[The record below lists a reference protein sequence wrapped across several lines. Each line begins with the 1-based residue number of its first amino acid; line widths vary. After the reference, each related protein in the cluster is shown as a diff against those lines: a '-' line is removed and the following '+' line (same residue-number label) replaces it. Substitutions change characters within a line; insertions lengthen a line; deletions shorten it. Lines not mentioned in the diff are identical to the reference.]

1 MARQELRSG
10 VNHNVS
16 TQIQGTLQ
24 NRGREGVVHR
34 GHNAQAAGSSQQGRQ
49 VSDLKH
55 RVRGALQPRQ
65 DLRLRVVHV
74 LRGHAGAGCG
84 ILHSGDNALGVF
96 NVHANELND
105 AAALQILAQ
114 GHRRHVCVLRNQN
127 NGANRHQVDDSSD
140 SSHTGGEQQTRLG
153 SVLQL
158 RHNLFHALPGGV
170 REAGVHAVL
179 LNIDG
184 VHTTVGGR
192 KNDWRVHRRVMLVC
206 RAAARDDEGL
216 CGVIHVVVICT
227 HVFKP
232 GTPAPRT
239 HARAGDGAQDLHVF
253 YLDTHSIPRGGITKT
268 APVQLRDP
276 VPLKVMDTLSYTPDA
291 QNLPADPTG
300 RRGLFIVVEGGDGA
314 GKTTQLTLLNEA
326 LSARGYRVI
335 TTREPGGTEIGEKL
349 RALVLEAGQGTI
361 DDRTEALIFAA
372 SRAAHAS
379 QLIRPALAE
388 GAIVLSD
395 RYIDSS
401 AAYQGVGRDLGIET
415 IVDLSRWA
423 TADLV
428 PDATLLLSVPL
439 SAEQERM
446 DQRGTVDRIEAEGA
460 AFKARIHGAFE
471 QIAREDANGS
481 HRIIDGGGTIEQ
493 VHARVLEVIEPL
505 LAARELV
512 RTGKEDS

>member
-1 MARQELRSG
+1 M
-10 VNHNVS
+10 
-16 TQIQGTLQ
+16 
-24 NRGREGVVHR
+24 
-34 GHNAQAAGSSQQGRQ
+34 
-49 VSDLKH
+49 
-55 RVRGALQPRQ
+55 
-65 DLRLRVVHV
+65 
-74 LRGHAGAGCG
+74 
-84 ILHSGDNALGVF
+84 F
-96 NVHANELND
+96 
-105 AAALQILAQ
+105 
-114 GHRRHVCVLRNQN
+114 
-127 NGANRHQVDDSSD
+127 
-140 SSHTGGEQQTRLG
+140 
-153 SVLQL
+153 
-158 RHNLFHALPGGV
+158 
-170 REAGVHAVL
+170 
-179 LNIDG
+179 
-184 VHTTVGGR
+184 
-192 KNDWRVHRRVMLVC
+192 VC
-206 RAAARDDEGL
+206 RAAARDDKGL

-227 HVFKP
+227 HVLKP

-239 HARAGDGAQDLHVF
+239 HTCTGDGTQDLHVF
-253 YLDTHSIPRGGITKT
+253 YLYARSIPRGCITKT
-268 APVQLRDP
+268 APVPLRDP
-276 VPLKVMDTLSYTPDA
+276 VPLRVMDTLSYTPDA

-361 DDRTEALIFAA
+361 DDRAEALIFAA
-372 SRAAHAS
+372 SRADHAS

-428 PDATLLLSVPL
+428 PDAALLLSVPL

-471 QIAREDANGS
+471 QIAREDTNGS
-481 HRIIDGGGTIEQ
+481 HRIIDGVGTIEQ
-493 VHARVLEVIEPL
+493 VHARVLKVIEPL
-505 LAARELV
+505 LATRELV
-512 RTGKEDS
+512 RTGQEDS